1 MFRVNKSIYSP
12 KYIRFYVVFP
22 LPSEGS
28 NNYYRFPLTQDIY
41 ENRVGAQ
48 ISILVLCVA
57 AVRSPVFRA
66 DWVQG
71 IRSPW
76 FPGQRLVVPEPGV
89 VSCWVGIT
97 AAAQS
102 H

>member
-1 MFRVNKSIYSP
+1 MLSSLSLARNVTLLLFFAP
-12 KYIRFYVVFP
+12 T
-22 LPSEGS
+22 L
-28 NNYYRFPLTQDIY
+28 DIY

-48 ISILVLCVA
+48 ISILVLCLA

-89 VSCWVGIT
+89 VSCWVGLT